1 MFSNH
6 FFKRYWFKIWMSIWA
21 NLVVFFFKLWIFG
34 KAKTE
39 LRQRVGNTQDHW
51 LMQDG
56 ASSYM
61 SRLSL
66 QWISEN
72 FPGRVISLQ
81 TGFLWAPTPHTSII
95 LCYLNEIWLSFYFD
109 CRFFSN
115 NHFNLKF
122 QALIVHKPNMILWKN
137 QQNHL
142 IADDFITMG
151 PLFFETV
158 GIL

>member
-1 MFSNH
+1 MGKS
-6 FFKRYWFKIWMSIWA
+6 S
-21 NLVVFFFKLWIFG
+21 FFFKLWIFG

-56 ASSYM
+56 ASSHV

-72 FPGRVISLQ
+72 FPGRVISLK
-81 TGFLWAPTPHTSII
+81 TGFLWAPYSPD
-95 LCYLNEIWLSFYFD
+95 LNPFVLFKWNMVIFLFWLSF
-109 CRFFSN
+109 FFSN
-115 NHFNLKF
+115 NYFNLKF

-142 IADDFITMG
+142 IADDFITKSMG

-158 GIL
+158 GNTCWQQHVNYTVTL